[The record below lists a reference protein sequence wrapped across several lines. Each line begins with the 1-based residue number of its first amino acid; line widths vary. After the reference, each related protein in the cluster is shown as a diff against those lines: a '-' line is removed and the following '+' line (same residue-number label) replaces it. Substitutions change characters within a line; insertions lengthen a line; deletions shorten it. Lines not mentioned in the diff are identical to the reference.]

1 MPSANIVNALETAL
15 GQGVVIHGSD
25 IDERYI
31 EDVLGNR
38 GEAPLAVVRPLSTHD
53 VSRAL
58 AICHEFGAPIVTQG
72 GRTGLALGQLP
83 RKDEIVLSLE
93 RMTKIEVVDADA
105 GTATVQAGVIL
116 QALQDEVEKEGL
128 TFPLD
133 LGGRGSCTI
142 GGNIAT
148 NAGGNRVIRYGMT
161 RDLVVGI
168 EAVLA
173 DGTVLDS
180 LRTVTKNNTGPD
192 LKQLFI
198 GSEGMLGVV
207 TRAVLRLV
215 PKPAERIV
223 ALCAVDD
230 FSRVRALLRHC
241 RARLGGDLTAFEVMW
256 RSYYSR
262 AVGLAGS
269 PPPIATDHAYHILI
283 EASGMDSRL
292 LRDTLELAL
301 GEASDR
307 GVIADAVVSRSG
319 ADNDRLWRV
328 RDLAIETSR
337 LLAPFV
343 PFDVSVGIRD
353 MEAFVKDVGNAARDI
368 DRRCEMLVFGHI
380 GDGNLH
386 FAIHNPSDRE
396 ELFEQIEHVVYQ
408 CVGAYRGSVSAE
420 HGIGWLKRDFL
431 KYTRSPAE
439 IQTMRMLK
447 MTLDPKRILN
457 RNRVLAI

>member
-1 MPSANIVNALETAL
+1 MPLANIVNLLETAL
-15 GQGVVIHGSD
+15 GSGAVIRGSD
-25 IDERYI
+25 IGERYI

-38 GEAPLAVVRPLSTHD
+38 GETPLAVVRPRSTDD
-53 VSRAL
+53 VSKAL
-58 AICHEFGAPIVTQG
+58 AICHDFGAPVVTQG

-83 RKDEIVLSLE
+83 RKDEIILSLE
-93 RMTKIEVVDADA
+93 RMTQIEVVDVDA
-105 GTATVQAGVIL
+105 GTATVQAGTIL
-116 QALQDEVEKEGL
+116 QTLQEVVEKEGL
-128 TFPLD
+128 MFPLD

-161 RDLVVGI
+161 RDLVVGL

-173 DGTVLDS
+173 DGTILDS

-198 GSEGMLGVV
+198 GSEGMFGVV
-207 TRAVLRLV
+207 TRAVVRLV
-215 PKPAERIV
+215 PQPTDRIV
-223 ALCAVDD
+223 ALCAVDG
-230 FSRVRALLRHC
+230 FSQVRALLRHC
-241 RARLGGDLTAFEVMW
+241 RGQLGGNLTAFEVMW

-269 PPPIATDHAYHILI
+269 QSPVGTDHAYHILI

-292 LRDTLELAL
+292 LRETLEFAL
-301 GEASDR
+301 GEASDD
-307 GVIADAVVSRSG
+307 GIVADAVVSRST

-337 LLAPFV
+337 LLAPIV

-353 MEAFVKDVGNAARDI
+353 MEAFVNDVEKLVSGL
-368 DRRCEMLVFGHI
+368 DRRCEMLVFGHV

-386 FAIHNPSDRE
+386 FAIHSPPDRE
-396 ELFEQIEHVVYQ
+396 ELFEKIEHIVYQ
-408 CVGAYRGSVSAE
+408 CVGTYRGSVSAE

-431 KYTRSPAE
+431 KYTRSAAE

-447 MTLDPKRILN
+447 MTLDPKCILN
-457 RNRVLAI
+457 RSRILAS